1 MRMDADAT
9 QTKVAAKVKARKPY
23 LTKRILEAAARRGFR
38 EAAKETMAVM
48 GYNVIAKGGWIVKIY
63 PDGRTEKIEPLNPK
77 DGQFK
82 LILD

>member
-1 MRMDADAT
+1 MEKEKKKSSEKKD
-9 QTKVAAKVKARKPY
+9 KKPKDY

-48 GYNVIAKGGWIVKIY
+48 GYNVIVKDEWVVKIF
-63 PDGRTEKIEPLNPK
+63 PDGSIEKIQPLDKKN
-77 DGQFK
+77 GQFK

>member
-1 MRMDADAT
+1 MEKGKKESIEERG
-9 QTKVAAKVKARKPY
+9 KSRKPY

-48 GYNVIAKGGWIVKIY
+48 GYNVIVKADWVVKIF
-63 PDGRTEKIEPLNPK
+63 PDGTIEKIKPLNSK
-77 DGQFK
+77 NGHHK